1 MFGAAQ
7 LPVNHNTEDII
18 ITVAPF
24 FLNKLAVLMDK
35 ESESFTN
42 GIMVQIDLQRA
53 TVAFPQLVVSNV
65 FE

>member
-24 FLNKLAVLMDK
+24 FSNKLAVLMDK
-35 ESESFTN
+35 KSEIFTN
-42 GIMVQIDLQRA
+42 GIMDKIDL
-53 TVAFPQLVVSNV
+53 
-65 FE
+65 

>member
-18 ITVAPF
+18 VTVAPF
-24 FLNKLAVLMDK
+24 FPFKLAMLMDK

-42 GIMVQIDLQRA
+42 GIMDKIDL
-53 TVAFPQLVVSNV
+53 
-65 FE
+65 